1 MFKKREYQFEV
12 QAERDGKWVTVHAEE
27 DEHRAKKF
35 AEGHLSSA
43 EGTVL
48 RVTRTR
54 VFENGELGSDYTIW
68 EQPIPAKAERPVSI
82 VPIDDAPMCE
92 TFADLERFEA
102 RRCATRL
109 LRRYLDKHF
118 LTATE
123 LMHSMR
129 EFKRL
134 RDADMLLPSAVS
146 RVSGIQARNAGVD
159 ARKRNDDLFRL
170 VDRQFDRL
178 REAASRGLPSIDAAG
193 PGKAWERAEEY
204 GGPDQQFF
212 YFGVMLSKHLAGA
225 QSWDAKLERIIELK
239 LPRLPQAVDIILGE
253 LIAEVI
259 DGASVIQDLLGRQPD
274 LISALKMLSDLTV
287 GGLEADKTRQP
298 VLAALNEAFRGTNMD
313 IARDVLTA
321 RIAREVGGRNDL
333 TRYGGDEDVDALGEI
348 VNRLVDDNGRY
359 AGGPDMAEAIASR
372 FSRRFD
378 DLGARGAM
386 ERLTREMTELF
397 RLPSARITFLCE
409 LLSMPFGH
417 RLAGEIMSVLTAA
430 ITRPKHINNFTYYRH
445 PVPKKLRAVLM
456 IRDGVQAASMRDK
469 EKRIFRERL
478 DQLTCEYLE
487 SDEVL
492 GRIDGD
498 ALPLVKRLRGLLSLQ
513 LSGLLWDGPVLD
525 VVRNRVVG
533 HLTKSTGLEGALGEL
548 AEDERPAVRAELKA
562 LLSRAG
568 FGA

>member
-1 MFKKREYQFEV
+1 VFKKREYQFEV
-12 QAERDGKWVTVHAEE
+12 QAERDGKWVTVQAEE
-27 DEHRAKKF
+27 DEGQAKKF

-43 EGTVL
+43 EGRVL
-48 RVTRTR
+48 RVIRTR
-54 VFENGELGSDYTIW
+54 VFENGELGSDHTIW
-68 EQPIPAKAERPVSI
+68 EEPIPVKAERPVSI

-92 TFADLERFEA
+92 TFADLECFEA

-109 LRRYLDKHF
+109 LRRYLDRHF

-129 EFKRL
+129 EFRRL

-159 ARKRNDDLFRL
+159 QRKRNDDLFRL
-170 VDRQFDRL
+170 VDRQFDRV
-178 REAASRGLPSIDAAG
+178 REAASRSLPVIDAAG
-193 PGKAWERAEEY
+193 VAKAWSRAEEF

-239 LPRLPQAVDIILGE
+239 VPRIPQEADIILGE
-253 LIAEVI
+253 MIAEVI

-274 LISALKMLSDLTV
+274 LVSALKMLSDLAV
-287 GGLEADKTRQP
+287 GGLEIDKTRQP
-298 VLAALNEAFRGTNMD
+298 VLAALNETFRSANMD
-313 IARDVLTA
+313 VARDVLTA

-333 TRYGGDEDVDALGEI
+333 TRYGGDEDVDALSQI
-348 VNRLVDDNGRY
+348 VNRLVDENGRF
-359 AGGPDMAEAIASR
+359 AGGSDMAEAIASR

-378 DLGARGAM
+378 DLGVRGAS
-386 ERLTREMTELF
+386 ERLTLEMTELF
-397 RLPSARITFLCE
+397 KLPSARITFLCE
-409 LLSMPFGH
+409 LLSVPFGH
-417 RLAGEIMSVLTAA
+417 RLAADIMSVLTAA

-445 PVPKKLRAVLM
+445 PVAKKLRAVLM
-456 IRDGVQAASMRDK
+456 IRDAIQSASMRDK

-492 GRIDGD
+492 GRVDDEGQ
-498 ALPLVKRLRGLLSLQ
+498 PLVKRLRGLLSLQ

-525 VVRNRVVG
+525 LIRNRVIT
-533 HLTKSTGLEGALGEL
+533 HLTKSTGLEGALAEL
-548 AEDERPAVRAELKA
+548 PEGERPAIRAELKG